1 MYYVSKENNNG
12 MRLCILADG
21 MGGYKGGEIA
31 SSLATS
37 AAKLYIEEK
46 FKYIDPTVENIQDL
60 IKKAM
65 EYANEVI
72 CEKAKTN
79 EELEQMGTTL
89 EICIMY
95 GNKVYIGHIG
105 DSRIYRIR
113 KNIIRRI
120 TTDHS
125 YVETLVKD
133 GTITREEAFYHPRK
147 NMLMKALGCTPFV
160 EPDVTVKGFIKDDT
174 ILICSDG
181 LTNMVPIKDIQEIIE
196 QEYDTLSDDEK
207 LIRDVIKEYCF
218 ESKYEVIEAENGLE
232 AINKAG
238 EADVIIMDII
248 IGSMEQALCTC
259 LIRTVLTH

>member
-1 MYYVSKENNNG
+1 MRAYAKTDIGKAREMNQDFYYVSEEKNG

-31 SSLATS
+31 SSLATAS
-37 AAKLYIEEK
+37 ARHYIQEK
-46 FKYIDPTVENIQDL
+46 FDEIEPTTENIQNL
-60 IKKAM
+60 IKEAM
-65 EYANEVI
+65 DYANKIVYKKSQE
-72 CEKAKTN
+72 N

-95 GNKVYIGHIG
+95 GNKVYMGHIG

-147 NMLMKALGCTPFV
+147 NMLMKALGCAGSI
-160 EPDVTVKGFIKDDT
+160 EPDVTAKGFLPGDI
-174 ILICSDG
+174 ILMCSDG
-181 LTNMVPIKDIQEIIE
+181 LTNM
-196 QEYDTLSDDEK
+196 
-207 LIRDVIKEYCF
+207 IKEEEIYN
-218 ESKYEVIEAENGLE
+218 IINDNLEN
-232 AINKAG
+232 ACNKLVEKANALG
-238 EADVIIMDII
+238 GYDNISII
-248 IGSMEQALCTC
+248 IVKRDEE
-259 LIRTVLTH
+259 